1 MQGYQNE
8 KQEMESA
15 LQSLEEKQEVL
26 VSELEQAHSRLALL
40 ENAQTHVS
48 DRERDLDR
56 QREILQQSVGSET
69 QGMSQERDVML
80 KISCSMVSL
89 YFFLGIFFPSSI

>member
-1 MQGYQNE
+1 
-8 KQEMESA
+8 MESA

-26 VSELEQAHSRLALL
+26 VSELEQAHSRLAML

-69 QGMSQERDVML
+69 QGMSHLSRTF
-80 KISCSMVSL
+80 KSL
-89 YFFLGIFFPSSI
+89 IFTPSTHL